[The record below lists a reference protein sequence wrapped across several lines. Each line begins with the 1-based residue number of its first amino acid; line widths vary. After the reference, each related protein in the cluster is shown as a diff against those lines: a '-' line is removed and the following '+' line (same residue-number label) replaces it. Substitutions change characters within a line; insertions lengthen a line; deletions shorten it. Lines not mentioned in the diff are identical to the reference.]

1 MGIQPA
7 TTENIHR
14 AAEKLRAGELVI
26 FPTETVYGVGAD
38 ARNPVAIAKIYKAKG
53 RPQDHPVIV
62 HLAKEA
68 DLSQWAAQWPPQAQ
82 KLVDA
87 FWPGPLTLIVKR
99 HPQIPATVSGGQDTI
114 GLRCPSH
121 PVAQALLRAFGGGV
135 AAPSANRFGRI
146 SPTTA
151 AHAES
156 ELGQAVECILNGG
169 ASAIG
174 IESTIVDLSRG
185 HPVLL
190 RPGQISLAHLQEI
203 LREPVLP
210 ADAQAPRAS
219 GMLDSHYAPKTPMY
233 LLSAADI
240 TQKLQALSAKQIPL
254 AIYSHSLPAQESLG
268 LTWKT
273 APINV
278 VAYAHDLYADLR
290 LLDQQGCKQ
299 IWVESVPQAVEW
311 QGVADRLRRASK

>member
-1 MGIQPA
+1 MAIQPA
-7 TTENIHR
+7 TTENINR
-14 AAEKLRAGELVI
+14 AAQKLRSGELVI

-38 ARNPVAIAKIYKAKG
+38 ARNTEAIAKIYKAKG

-62 HLAKEA
+62 HLAKET
-68 DLSQWAAQWPPQAQ
+68 DVREWAAEWPPMAQ
-82 KLVDA
+82 RLVDM

-99 HPQIPATVSGGQDTI
+99 NLQIPATVSGGQDTI

-121 PVAQALLRAFGGGV
+121 PVAQALLHSFGGGI

-156 ELGQAVECILNGG
+156 ELGRYVECILNGG

-185 HPVLL
+185 YPVLL
-190 RPGQISLAHLQEI
+190 RPGQISRVALQEV
-203 LREPVLP
+203 LSEPIRT

-219 GMLDSHYAPKTPMY
+219 GMLESHYAPKTPMY

-240 TQKLQALSAKQIPL
+240 TKKLQSLSARQTPL
-254 AIYSHSLPAQESLG
+254 AIYSHSLPALDGQG
-268 LTWKT
+268 LTWKA
-273 APINV
+273 APVNV

-290 LLDQQGCKQ
+290 QLDQQGCKQ
-299 IWVESVPQAVEW
+299 IWVEAVPQSIEW
-311 QGVADRLRRASK
+311 QGVADRLFRASR